1 MLRRDTRINSALKG
15 TTFGAG
21 DFVRDR
27 LS

>member
-1 MLRRDTRINSALKG
+1 MLRRANRVTWTAKG
-15 TTFGAG
+15 ITFGAG